1 MMPGA
6 NAELAQFERLL
17 RETHRIVYRVAY
29 TVLTN
34 AADAEEVTQDA
45 FLRAYRKFSSL
56 RDPQRFRAWVA
67 RTSWRLA
74 LNRRRGDL
82 RAAQRDGAW
91 LNSRPAAS
99 NPESEAAGREFESR
113 LQGQIAGLPDKLRSV
128 LLLSAME
135 DLDAATVAAIL
146 NIPEG
151 TVRSRLHLARRRLM
165 KTLWP

>member
-45 FLRAYRKFSSL
+45 FLRAHRKFSSL
-56 RDPQRFRAWVA
+56 RDPQKFRAWVA
-67 RTSWRLA
+67 RASWRLA

-82 RAAQRDGAW
+82 H
-91 LNSRPAAS
+91 RP
-99 NPESEAAGREFESR
+99 
-113 LQGQIAGLPDKLRSV
+113 
-128 LLLSAME
+128 SAM
-135 DLDAATVAAIL
+135 
-146 NIPEG
+146 G
-151 TVRSRLHLARRRLM
+151 RG
-165 KTLWP
+165 

>member
-1 MMPGA
+1 MPGA

-56 RDPQRFRAWVA
+56 RDPEKFRAWVA
-67 RTSWRLA
+67 RASWRLA

-82 RAAQRDGAW
+82 RAARRDGAW
-91 LNSRPAAS
+91 LSGRPAVS
-99 NPESEAAGREFESR
+99 DPESAAAGREFEGR
-113 LQGQIAGLPDKLRSV
+113 LQARIAGLPDKLRSV
-128 LLLSAME
+128 LLLSAVE
-135 DLDAATVAAIL
+135 DLDAATVGAIL
-146 NIPEG
+146 KIPEG
-151 TVRSRLHLARRRLM
+151 TVRSRLHAARRLLM
-165 KTLWP
+165 KTLWT

>member
-1 MMPGA
+1 MPGPDA
-6 NAELAQFERLL
+6 GLECFERLL
-17 RETHRIVYRVAY
+17 RDTHRTVFQVAY

-56 RDPQRFRAWVA
+56 RDPQKFRAWVA
-67 RTSWRLA
+67 RASWRLA

-91 LNSRPAAS
+91 LTGRPATSDPEAGAAS
-99 NPESEAAGREFESR
+99 REFESR
-113 LQGQIAGLPDKLRSV
+113 LQEQIARLPDKLRAV
-128 LLLSAME
+128 ILLSAVE

-146 NIPEG
+146 KIPQG
-151 TVRSRLHLARRRLM
+151 TVRSRLHLARRQLM
-165 KTLWP
+165 KTLWT